1 MKDTI
6 LVIRAVGTEFAR
18 RLFLPA
24 ALIALGISI
33 VLVAMMIWLLTISA
47 WWLLLAVPV
56 FLLVIVGIILLAVT
70 SVIIRTVAPQQTT
83 HQRSE
88 VKLFVDKL
96 QTLSDVIQTP
106 KFILLFRIV
115 KDIVLPSKNGFIQ
128 STSGD
133 TLSLKKDFQALQ
145 RSFNQ
150 NVIQQ

>member
-1 MKDTI
+1 VKDAI
-6 LVIRAVGTEFAR
+6 IVIRAVGTEFAR

-24 ALIALGISI
+24 ALIVLGVAIVSI
-33 VLVAMMIWLLTISA
+33 VTMIWLLTISA

-56 FLLVIVGIILLAVT
+56 FLLVVVSVILLAVT
-70 SVIIRTVAPQQTT
+70 SVVIQTVAPQQTAR
-83 HQRSE
+83 QRSE
-88 VKLFVDKL
+88 VKRFVDKL

-115 KDIVLPSKNGFIQ
+115 KDIVLPSQNGFIQ

-150 NVIQQ
+150 TVIEQ